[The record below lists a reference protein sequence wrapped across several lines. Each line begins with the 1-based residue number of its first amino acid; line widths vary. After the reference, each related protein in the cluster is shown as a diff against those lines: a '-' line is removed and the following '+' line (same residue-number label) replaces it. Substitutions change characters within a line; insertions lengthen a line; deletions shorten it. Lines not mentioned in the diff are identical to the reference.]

1 MLPLADQSILVTRA
15 ATQAPTFS
23 QALRQAGATVWE
35 MPTLEIGPPSSWDAL
50 DHALDILDSFD
61 WLILTST
68 NGVEA
73 VWSRMRGLGID
84 PAKLTPLKIAVVGQK
99 TAQSLQ
105 AYGRTPDFIPPQFI
119 ADALVEH
126 FPESMTGLK
135 ILFPRVETGGREML
149 VQAMTDAGAKIVE
162 VAAYE
167 SRCPHQI
174 APEIA
179 ELLQAKT
186 LTMITFTSGKTV
198 QHFCQLVG
206 GVEIAQ
212 ALLERVKLASI
223 GPQTSQ
229 ACRKYF
235 GRVEIEAAE
244 HTLEGLVRAILT
256 EGGQG

>member
-1 MLPLADQSILVTRA
+1 MLPLAGQVILVTRA
-15 ATQAPTFS
+15 ATQSQTFS

-50 DHALDILDSFD
+50 DFALENLDRFN

-73 VWSRMRGLGID
+73 VWSRLNHLGLNL
-84 PAKLTPLKIAVVGQK
+84 AQLTHLKIAVVGKK
-99 TAQSLQ
+99 TAESLQ
-105 AYGRTPDFIPPQFI
+105 SYGRAPDFIPPQFI

-126 FPESMTGLK
+126 FPVSMTGLN
-135 ILFPRVETGGREML
+135 ILFPRVETGGRDIL
-149 VQAMTDAGAKIVE
+149 VQSMTTAGANIVE

-167 SRCPHQI
+167 SRCPQSI

-186 LTMITFTSGKTV
+186 LTIITFTSGKTV

-212 ALLERVKLASI
+212 NLLDNVKIAAI

-229 ACRKYF
+229 ACLKYLQ
-235 GRVEIEAAE
+235 RVEIEAME
-244 HTLEGLVRAILT
+244 HTLEGLARSIVLA
-256 EGGQG
+256 QGT